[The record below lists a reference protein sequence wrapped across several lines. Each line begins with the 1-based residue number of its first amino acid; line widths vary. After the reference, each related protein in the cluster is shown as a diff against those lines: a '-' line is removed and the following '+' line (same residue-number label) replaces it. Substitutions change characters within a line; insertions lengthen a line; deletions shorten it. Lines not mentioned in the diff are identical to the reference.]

1 MLIGARIFVGSG
13 SWSSI
18 SYGRRDY
25 GGVKGGLK
33 GGVTKVTGLTKLSH
47 SHTTPF
53 GTWLMGN
60 AMGGLRGGG

>member
-1 MLIGARIFVGSG
+1 M
-13 SWSSI
+13 
-18 SYGRRDY
+18 
-25 GGVKGGLK
+25 GGGIKGGLK

-60 AMGGLRGGG
+60 AMGVGGNSLGKWRDAMNGQV